1 MEIIQE
7 KGSVVALG
15 NFDGLHI
22 GHMAVINAAEKMARE
37 QNLNLVI
44 ATFAEHPMKFLTG
57 IAPKELLTGSL
68 KEKIFK
74 ETGAKICNL
83 DFLSLK
89 DMEPEIF
96 FSEVLISM
104 LNAKGVCCGFN
115 YSFGAKGKG
124 TPELLK
130 SLCEETGI
138 LFNMSEA
145 AIVDGKPV
153 SSTRIRQLI
162 ESGDIELANKML
174 GRPYSYE
181 RLVVDGDK
189 RGRQMGIP
197 TINQNLPDNMAI
209 PKFGVYI
216 STTTVDGKKYESL
229 TNIGVRPT
237 IGSGFISSETH
248 ILDFNGDLY
257 GKDILVALY
266 SYIRPEMKFASIDEL
281 YTQINLDISAVR
293 NLKK

>member
-1 MEIIQE
+1 
-7 KGSVVALG
+7 
-15 NFDGLHI
+15 
-22 GHMAVINAAEKMARE
+22 
-37 QNLNLVI
+37 
-44 ATFAEHPMKFLTG
+44 
-57 IAPKELLTGSL
+57 
-68 KEKIFK
+68 
-74 ETGAKICNL
+74 
-83 DFLSLK
+83 
-89 DMEPEIF
+89 
-96 FSEVLISM
+96 
-104 LNAKGVCCGFN
+104 
-115 YSFGAKGKG
+115 
-124 TPELLK
+124 
-130 SLCEETGI
+130 
-138 LFNMSEA
+138 MSEA

-237 IGSGFISSETH
+237 IGSCFISSETH

>member
-57 IAPKELLTGSL
+57 IAPKELLTGRL

-74 ETGAKICNL
+74 ETGAKMCNL
-83 DFLSLK
+83 DLLSIK
-89 DMEPEIF
+89 KMEPEIF